1 MFGTNSLGRTQ
12 AVRPVE
18 LGNVSQALQSSLA
31 VKARPEILD
40 PNLNILFP
48 DSWCIVI
55 PSLWIE

>member
-40 PNLNILFP
+40 LNLNILFP
-48 DSWCIVI
+48 DS
-55 PSLWIE
+55 

>member
-48 DSWCIVI
+48 DS
-55 PSLWIE
+55 